1 METIR
6 TKGFTAKDIF
16 NSTASTPIKDVKE
29 ETIKVADIFV
39 KDKVD
44 GDTVGYL
51 KTEDGTIYATVS
63 NTVIDQLPALAE
75 INEGQNGAVEVKV
88 VPKTSN
94 SGREYYI
101 LELV

>member
-16 NSTASTPIKDVKE
+16 NSTASTPIKEVKA
-29 ETIKVADIFV
+29 ETIKVADIYV
-39 KDKVD
+39 KDKAD

-51 KTEDGTIYATVS
+51 KTDEGTIYATVS
-63 NTVIDQLPALAE
+63 ATVIDQLPALAE
-75 INEGQNGAVEVKV
+75 MIVVNEDAVEVKV